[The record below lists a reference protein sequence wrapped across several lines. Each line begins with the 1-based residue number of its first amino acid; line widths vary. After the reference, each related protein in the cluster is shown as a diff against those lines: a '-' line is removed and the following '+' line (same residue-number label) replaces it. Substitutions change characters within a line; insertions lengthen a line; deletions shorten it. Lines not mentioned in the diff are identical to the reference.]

1 MKKKAKVRV
10 DKNQR
15 VIDLL
20 NKQALQI
27 KYLSDKVDYLSIALA
42 GFSKPY
48 ALTPFTI
55 TSTSSSNFCTDG
67 KTINTPTLGLVLIRL
82 HVQGAGNIPMVRA
95 LHTLLV
101 QKLNINNGYKET
113 TSKSC

>member
-67 KTINTPTLGLVLIRL
+67 KNHQYPNPWFGINPPPCSRCGQYT
-82 HVQGAGNIPMVRA
+82 
-95 LHTLLV
+95 
-101 QKLNINNGYKET
+101 NGTGFTYS
-113 TSKSC
+113 TSSKAEH